1 MRTAPLLLC
10 LSTCAALWG
19 PLPAHAQ
26 QAQTEPEGDAVA
38 ADFVGHWETDFGE
51 LVLRRD
57 GALIR
62 GTYAE
67 GGSASL
73 VGSVEGRRLRFR
85 YQETGAAGE
94 GWFELAEEG
103 RLRGR
108 WRADGQEAWS
118 EWTGKRAQARR
129 RSAPFSGLFE
139 TRYGR
144 IRLRQ
149 AGAAVEGIYSYSG
162 GQGSLSGR
170 VQGEALRFE
179 WREGKSAGEGEFR
192 LGPQQV
198 QLHGRWRSKGAAA
211 WKLWDGQR
219 VTPRPGVRW
228 LVVLEA
234 YWEEG
239 LQQRE
244 YSFGSMLRAYFRRY
258 PRVEVR
264 QRRFAD
270 EADFR
275 RHVREIAFVAE
286 PVVLVLSSHGER
298 GSLIAGSEHLPPE
311 LVGGC
316 LAPLDNLALVHF
328 SSCEVFTGDAL
339 QRLRKPLAGRALP
352 LSGYATAVDWS
363 ASAALEFL
371 YFDLVL
377 GRGLRPAR
385 AASVVRKELTCAGDE
400 GADGSP
406 FGGLKFRFS
415 E

>member
-1 MRTAPLLLC
+1 MRTASLLLC
-10 LSTCAALWG
+10 LALWAAPAALAQDAG
-19 PLPAHAQ
+19 SDPDPASLA
-26 QAQTEPEGDAVA
+26 E
-38 ADFVGHWETDFGE
+38 DFVGHWETDFGE

-67 GGSASL
+67 GGSATL

-94 GWFELAEEG
+94 GWFELAEQG
-103 RLRGR
+103 TRLSGR
-108 WRADGQEAWS
+108 WRADGKE
-118 EWTGKRAQARR
+118 EWADWKGKRAAAKTP
-129 RSAPFSGLFE
+129 SAGFSGLFE

-149 AGAAVEGIYSYSG
+149 AGAKVEGIYSYSG
-162 GQGSLSGR
+162 GQGSLSG
-170 VQGEALRFE
+170 QAKEGKLRFT
-179 WREGKSAGEGEFR
+179 WREGSSTGDGEFR

-198 QLHGRWRSKGAAA
+198 QLHGRWRSKGETA

-219 VTPRPGVRW
+219 VTPRAGVRW

-244 YSFGSMLRAYFRRY
+244 YSFGAMLRSYFRRY

-286 PVVLVLSSHGER
+286 PVVLVLSSHGEQGR
-298 GSLIAGSEHLPPE
+298 LIAGSDRLAPD
-311 LVGGC
+311 LIGGC

-339 QRLRKPLAGRALP
+339 ERLRKPLAGRKLP

-377 GRGLRPAR
+377 GRGFRPAR
-385 AASVVRKELTCAGDE
+385 AAAVVRKELTCAGDE
-400 GADGSP
+400 GAPGSP